1 MPTSYEETLEYLF
14 PLVRHGTK
22 LGLENINELLT
33 HLGNPHES
41 LKFIHVAGS
50 KGKGSVCAFISSI
63 LKEAG
68 YKVGTFTSPH
78 LSDFTERIRIDWKR
92 ILKEDVVRLVSELK
106 PIADRMSDESITKI
120 PSFFEMVTAM
130 AFEHFEEK
138 EVDIAVIEAGMGGRY
153 DSTNVIKPVLS
164 VFTHLSMEHS
174 EHLGMSLNR
183 IAKDKAGIVKD
194 GVPVVM
200 SEPSDVIEEAC
211 KEKGSDLTVLGEHLS
226 FGRDSFDTTGQDFW
240 VDNGDRKNFHIN
252 LLGNYQVQNAATA
265 YAAAVK
271 LRELGYEI
279 SHEAVKNGLQ
289 NARWPGRLHIVQKEP
304 IVVVDSTH
312 DFDGATRLVESL
324 KELFSYDRVV
334 TVFAVLEDKDVG
346 RMASVLGPFSSQ
358 VICTQV
364 DYHKALPAS
373 SVGRAFKDH
382 NENVATMPSVKE
394 ALDLALQE
402 ASDRDMICVTGSIF
416 TASEAFAYFGKSAE
430 D

>member
-1 MPTSYEETLEYLF
+1 MNYKDALDYLY

-22 LGLENINELLT
+22 LGLEVEIELLT
-33 HLGNPHES
+33 GIGDPHKS
-41 LKFIHVAGS
+41 LRSIHIAGS
-50 KGKGSVCAFISSI
+50 KGKGSVAAFISAI

-78 LSDFTERIRIDWKR
+78 LIDFTERIRVDWEP
-92 ILKEDVVRLVSELK
+92 IPEEDVVRLVSELK
-106 PIADRMSDESITKI
+106 PIADRMSAESITKA
-120 PSFFEMVTAM
+120 PSFFEMATAM
-130 AFEHFEEK
+130 AFKYFEEK
-138 EVDIAVIEAGMGGRY
+138 EVDLAVIEAGMGGRY
-153 DSTNVIKPVLS
+153 DSTNIIKPVLS
-164 VFTHLSMEHS
+164 IFTHLSLEHS
-174 EHLGMSLNR
+174 EYLGRSLAR

-194 GVPVVM
+194 GVPVIM
-200 SEPSDVIEEAC
+200 SERSDVIERVC
-211 KEKGSDLTVLGEHLS
+211 KEKKCDMTILGEHLS

-240 VDNGDRKNFHIN
+240 VENGDRKNFHVN

-271 LRELGYEI
+271 LVELGYEI
-279 SHEAVKNGLQ
+279 SDEAMKNGFQ
-289 NARWPGRLHIVQKEP
+289 NARWPGRLHVIQKEP

-312 DFDGATRLVESL
+312 DFDGAIGLVESL

-334 TVFAVLEDKDVG
+334 TVFAALEDKDVE

-373 SVGRAFKDH
+373 SIERAFKHH
-382 NENVATMPSVKE
+382 NENVMSIPSVKE
-394 ALDLALQE
+394 ALDLVLQE
-402 ASDRDMICVTGSIF
+402 ASDSDLICVTGSIF

>member
-1 MPTSYEETLEYLF
+1 MDYKDTLDYLY

-22 LGLENINELLT
+22 LGLEIEIELLSEI
-33 HLGNPHES
+33 GDPHES
-41 LKFIHVAGS
+41 LKFIHIAGS
-50 KGKGSVCAFISSI
+50 KGKGSVAAFISSI

-78 LSDFTERIRIDWKR
+78 LIDFTERIRVDWEP
-92 ILKEDVVRLVSELK
+92 IPEEDVVRLVSELK
-106 PIADRMSDESITKI
+106 PIADRMSAESVTRS

-130 AFEHFEEK
+130 AFKYFEEK
-138 EVDIAVIEAGMGGRY
+138 EVDFAVIEAGMGGRL
-153 DSTNVIKPVLS
+153 DSTNVITPVLS

-174 EHLGMSLNR
+174 EHLGRSLTR
-183 IAKDKAGIVKD
+183 IAKDKAGMVKD

-200 SEPSDVIEEAC
+200 SEPSDVIERVC
-211 KEKGSDLTVLGEHLS
+211 KEKGCDLTILGEHLS
-226 FGRDSFDTTGQDFW
+226 YGRESFDTSGQDFW
-240 VDNGDRKNFHIN
+240 VENGDRKNFHIN

-265 YAAAVK
+265 YVAAVK

-279 SHEAVKNGLQ
+279 SDEAVKNGFQ
-289 NARWPGRLHIVQKEP
+289 NAQWPGRLHIIQKEP
-304 IVVVDSTH
+304 IVVIDSTH
-312 DFDGATRLVESL
+312 DSDGATRLVESL
-324 KELFSYDRVV
+324 KELFSYDGVV
-334 TVFAVLEDKDVG
+334 TVFAALEDKDVG

-373 SVGRAFKDH
+373 NVERAFKH
-382 NENVATMPSVKE
+382 NNENVITIPSVKE

-402 ASDRDMICVTGSIF
+402 ANASDLICVTGSIF

>member
-1 MPTSYEETLEYLF
+1 MDYKAALDYLY
-14 PLVRHGTK
+14 PLVRPGTK
-22 LGLENINELLT
+22 LGLENEIRILSEI
-33 HLGNPHES
+33 GDPHES
-41 LKFIHVAGS
+41 WKSIHIAGS
-50 KGKGSVCAFISSI
+50 KGKGSVAAFISSI

-78 LSDFTERIRIDWKR
+78 LIDFTERIRVDWEP
-92 ILKEDVVRLVSELK
+92 IPEADVIRLVSELK
-106 PIADRMSDESITKI
+106 PIADKMSAESVTKS

-130 AFEHFEEK
+130 AFKYFEEK
-138 EVDIAVIEAGMGGRY
+138 EVDLAVIEAGMGGRY

-174 EHLGMSLNR
+174 ERLGRSINR

-194 GVPVVM
+194 GVPVIA
-200 SEPSDVIEEAC
+200 SEPSHVIEQVC
-211 KEKGSDLTVLGEHLS
+211 KEKGCDITILGKHLS
-226 FGRDSFDTTGQDFW
+226 FGRDSFNASGQDFW
-240 VDNGDRKNFHIN
+240 IGNGDRRNFHIN

-279 SHEAVKNGLQ
+279 SEEAMKNGFR
-289 NARWPGRLHIVQKEP
+289 NTRWPGRLHIIQKDP

-312 DFDGATRLVESL
+312 DFNGATRLVESL
-324 KELFSYDRVV
+324 VELFSYDKVV
-334 TVFAVLEDKDVG
+334 TVFAALEDKDVEK
-346 RMASVLGPFSSQ
+346 MASVLGPHSSQ

-373 SVGRAFKDH
+373 RVEKAFKDH
-382 NENVATMPSVKE
+382 NGNVITIPSVKE

-402 ASDRDMICVTGSIF
+402 ASETDLVCVTGSIF